1 MMARTTS
8 KAASKGKAPPR
19 IRRTT
24 VALPAELLD
33 AADRAVRAGS
43 ARSRAELLARAL
55 RRELAAQRRAAVDA
69 AFGAMAHD
77 PHYQAEAVRIAEE
90 FRFADWEA
98 LQLGDRKR

>member
-1 MMARTTS
+1 MARAAS
-8 KAASKGKAPPR
+8 KAASQRKGPSR
-19 IRRTT
+19 VRRTT
-24 VALPAELLD
+24 VALPADLLA

-43 ARSRAELLARAL
+43 ARSRAELLARGL

-69 AFGAMAHD
+69 AFEAMVHD
-77 PHYQAEAVRIAEE
+77 PDYQTDAVRIAEE